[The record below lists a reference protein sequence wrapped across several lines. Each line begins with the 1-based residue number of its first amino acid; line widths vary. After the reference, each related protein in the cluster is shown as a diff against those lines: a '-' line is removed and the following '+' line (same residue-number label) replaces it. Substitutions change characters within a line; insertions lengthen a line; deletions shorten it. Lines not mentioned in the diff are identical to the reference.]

1 MTSAGRG
8 AALDLCLHVVR
19 KDLGA
24 EVSNQVARRMVMP
37 AHTHRRPG
45 AVRRPVHT
53 GHRRRQSRPLLQWA
67 GTRLDH
73 AALTVDALARRAG
86 MSPRTFARRF
96 HSAVGTTPLQ
106 WLLNQRLIRARRLL
120 ESTDLP
126 IDQVAE
132 HSGLGS
138 APTCAGT

>member
-1 MTSAGRG
+1 
-8 AALDLCLHVVR
+8 
-19 KDLGA
+19 
-24 EVSNQVARRMVMP
+24 
-37 AHTHRRPG
+37 
-45 AVRRPVHT
+45 
-53 GHRRRQSRPLLQWA
+53 
-67 GTRLDH
+67 
-73 AALTVDALARRAG
+73 